1 MFVSN
6 ALVQLGAGSVIALAA
21 SIVHA
26 ATPLPTKYP
35 ATPTS
40 DYAPD
45 PVSVTREGPGYRYPQ
60 SGWIVLHI
68 EGEPYDRG
76 YQHGKLLAAEIA
88 DHIHSLATL
97 RSPKS
102 PAEGWRD
109 LRTLVNALFLRRYEN
124 EYLHEMKGIADGAAA
139 AGAKF
144 DGRTVDLLDIV
155 VLNSNIEVE
164 FLDAGLDAAATGLE
178 GIDFREPPD
187 GQLQNDSD
195 DHCSAFAATGPATTD
210 GQIVF
215 GHITMFHL
223 YAVRHF
229 NVWLDIQPKAG
240 HRLVFQSYPG
250 GIMSGLDYYLN
261 DAGLLC
267 NETTISQTAFH
278 ADGLPLA
285 SRIRRVMQYADSI
298 DKAVEILLSSNN
310 GLYSNEWLLG
320 DVKTNEVA
328 MFELGTHKHKLWRSG
343 KREFPGGTEGFYWGC
358 NNTKDLEV
366 RKETVPS
373 LSAKP
378 ANLIFHPHDRDVAW
392 QQLFEFHR
400 GKIDAS
406 FGFEAFTTAP
416 LAAFRSCDAKFTT
429 TALAKDLKSWA
440 LFGPPLGRTWDA
452 TPEETRKLP
461 DIKPLVS
468 NDWTLLHANAP
479 LDPSTQL
486 AKAVDLVP
494 FPKNDPKNEHNE
506 LDPKGRPRI
515 LPHAWRGTLLSQSD
529 ADIWLAAA
537 FADYEKIVALEKSLV
552 RKAAGKPLDRDAQD
566 RLDVAR
572 FAPESRWFAATRRLG
587 RDLPLDEVSQEW
599 NASEW
604 YAIAAGKGAM
614 LLATLRSHLGAQ
626 AFDKALDDFGRAHSG
641 EPVSTAQFQ
650 QHLEQ
655 AAGHSLASLFEPWM
669 TGKGIKRRADA
680 ENFWSIDSFEAEP
693 QHALIVYG
701 TLGDREVEREAA
713 ELLQRKITR
722 RANNFSPPIKADK
735 DVSDEDLMNH
745 HILLLGR
752 PSTNS
757 LTARLADGLNIR
769 FGAGS
774 FVVRNETYAHPD
786 SAVVAAGSDT
796 LNPRFSVVVYAGLG
810 ARATRQCIENLPNRG
825 GEPTEVLLMPVGLP
839 SKALRVSSP
848 LLATAMP

>member
-1 MFVSN
+1 M
-6 ALVQLGAGSVIALAA
+6 
-21 SIVHA
+21 
-26 ATPLPTKYP
+26 
-35 ATPTS
+35 
-40 DYAPD
+40 
-45 PVSVTREGPGYRYPQ
+45 TREGPGYRYPQ

-88 DHIHSLATL
+88 DHIDSLATL

-102 PAEGWRD
+102 PADGWRD

-144 DGRTVDLLDIV
+144 EGRAVDLLDIV

-178 GIDFREPPD
+178 GINFRDPPE

-195 DHCSAFAATGPATTD
+195 DHCSAFAATGPATAD

-250 GIMSGLDYYLN
+250 GIMSGLDYYMN

-298 DKAVEILLSSNN
+298 DKAVEILLASNN

-320 DVKTNEVA
+320 DIKTNEVA
-328 MFELGTHKHKLWRSG
+328 MFELGTHKHKLWRGS

-378 ANLIFHPHDRDVAW
+378 ANLVFRPQDRDVAW
-392 QQLFEFHR
+392 QQIFERHR

-406 FGFEAFTTAP
+406 FGFEAFTTPP

-429 TALAKDLKSWA
+429 TVLAKELKSWA

-452 TPEETRKLP
+452 TPEETKRLP
-461 DIKPLVS
+461 NIKPLVS
-468 NDWTLLHANAP
+468 NDWALLHAKAP
-479 LDPSTQL
+479 ENPSAQL
-486 AKAVDLVP
+486 AKAVDLAP
-494 FPKNDPKNEHNE
+494 FPKSDPKHEKSE
-506 LDPKGRPRI
+506 VDAKGRARI
-515 LPHAWRGTLLSQSD
+515 LPHAWRGTLLGESD
-529 ADIWLAAA
+529 ADAWLAAA
-537 FADYEKIVALEKSLV
+537 FADYEKIVALEKSLLH
-552 RKAAGKPLDRDAQD
+552 KAAGKPLDRDAQD
-566 RLDVAR
+566 RLAVAR
-572 FAPESRWFAATRRLG
+572 FAPESRWLAAARRLG
-587 RDLPLDEVSQEW
+587 HDLPLAEVRQEW
-599 NASEW
+599 TASEW
-604 YAIAAGKGAM
+604 YAIAAGKGVM

-626 AFDKALDDFGRAHSG
+626 AFDKALDDFGLAHST
-641 EPVSTAQFQ
+641 EPVSTSQFQ
-650 QHLEQ
+650 QHLEK
-655 AAGHSLASLFEPWM
+655 AAGHSLDSLFAPWL
-669 TGKGIKRRADA
+669 TGQGSVEHAD

-701 TLGDREVEREAA
+701 TL
-713 ELLQRKITR
+713 
-722 RANNFSPPIKADK
+722 
-735 DVSDEDLMNH
+735 ED
-745 HILLLGR
+745 
-752 PSTNS
+752 
-757 LTARLADGLNIR
+757 
-769 FGAGS
+769 
-774 FVVRNETYAHPD
+774 
-786 SAVVAAGSDT
+786 
-796 LNPRFSVVVYAGLG
+796 
-810 ARATRQCIENLPNRG
+810 
-825 GEPTEVLLMPVGLP
+825 
-839 SKALRVSSP
+839 
-848 LLATAMP
+848 